1 MSRKKP
7 LSTRLISI
15 DTAAATARE
24 VGKPPRLTCEGC
36 SGLRKYPRPMC
47 QMENSPNFR
56 MVRDTYHDRCN
67 SFSHSAQSAAPPVKE
82 AAPMSRAQIAGEV
95 PRLKRK
101 RVYVTGD
108 VARRLA

>member
-7 LSTRLISI
+7 PNTKLIDI
-15 DTAAATARE
+15 GTARATARD
-24 VGKPPRLTCEGC
+24 VAKPQRLTCEGC
-36 SGLRKYPRPMC
+36 TGLRKYPRPMC
-47 QMENSPNFR
+47 QMECSPHFR
-56 MVRDTYHDRCN
+56 MVRDTYHDRCPA
-67 SFSHSAQSAAPPVKE
+67 FSAGVQGVAVVKE

-108 VARRLA
+108 VARRMA